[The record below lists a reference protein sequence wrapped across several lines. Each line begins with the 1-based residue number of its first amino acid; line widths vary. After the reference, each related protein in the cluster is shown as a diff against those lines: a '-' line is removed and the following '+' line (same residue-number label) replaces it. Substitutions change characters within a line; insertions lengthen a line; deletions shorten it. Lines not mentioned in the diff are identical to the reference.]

1 MNSRAMPKMSAAGG
15 FVLCGGY
22 ALLIR
27 KHGLWDIPKG
37 KRKNKEDPKLCAIR
51 EIAEETGL
59 DPARL
64 SVRRRL
70 FSTSYISHYSGKPF
84 HKTVDW
90 FLLDYDGELTDPLTP
105 DLSEDIDLCR
115 WIDVNDLTRTLKDAR
130 PYLQP
135 VRARLKRR
143 MKALRKP
150 GRASAAS

>member
-1 MNSRAMPKMSAAGG
+1 MNSGEMPRMSAAGG
-15 FVLCGGY
+15 FVLCGGH

-37 KRKNKEDPKLCAIR
+37 KRKRGEDPRLCAIR

-59 DPARL
+59 APERL
-64 SVRRRL
+64 AVRRRL
-70 FSTSYISHYSGKPF
+70 FSTSYISHYSGVPF

-90 FLLDYDGELTDPLTP
+90 FLLDYDGELADPLNP

-115 WIDVNDLTRTLKDAR
+115 WVAVGDLMRTLKAAR

-135 VRARLKRR
+135 VRARLAARIG
-143 MKALRKP
+143 AL
-150 GRASAAS
+150 GAV